1 MAKVILDTLGQL
13 PFFLHSDLSYTYL
26 EILNGGKMSQSPFL
40 FMKENSQTVLW
51 NDSADPKELK
61 DALTWGIV
69 GATCNP
75 VIALS
80 AIKADK
86 DFWVGRIKEYAKAN
100 PAATD
105 DAIGWAIVKELSLNA
120 AKILEPEFEKY
131 NGRNGRLSIQTDPRN
146 FRDAKA
152 LTAQAIEFSKLAKNI
167 IVKIPVTSEAITAFE
182 EATYAGVSLNA
193 TVSFSVAQT
202 IAVAEAIERG
212 LKRREAEGLDISQMG
227 PVCTIMVGRV
237 DDWVKVSA
245 EKSGVMLDPGI
256 MEWAGVAVF
265 KNAQKIY
272 KERGYR
278 TRLLSAAFRN
288 HMHWSQIIGGDAVIS
303 PPYGWQVK
311 INKAGIMPNPNSIDE
326 PVDPKILQPM
336 FDNLPEF
343 RKMYDADGLKV
354 DEFTNFGA
362 TLRTLRGFLQSVNDL
377 ESFVRDV
384 TVPNPDK

>member
-1 MAKVILDTLGQL
+1 MT
-13 PFFLHSDLSYTYL
+13 
-26 EILNGGKMSQSPFL
+26 QSPFL
-40 FMKENSQTVLW
+40 YMKENSKTVLW

-86 DFWVGRIKEYAKAN
+86 EYWVGRIKEYAKN
-100 PAATD
+100 HPSATD
-105 DAIGWAIVKELSLNA
+105 DQIGWAMVEELSINA
-120 AKILEPEFEKY
+120 AKIFEAEFEKQ

-152 LTAQAIEFSKLAKNI
+152 LTDQAVAFSKLAKNI
-167 IVKIPVTSEAITAFE
+167 IVKIPVTSEAISAFE
-182 EATYAGVSLNA
+182 EATYQGVSLNA

-245 EKSGVMLDPGI
+245 EKSGAMIDPGV

-265 KNAQKIY
+265 KHAHQVY

-288 HMHWSQIIGGDAVIS
+288 HMHWSQILGGDSVIS
-303 PPYGWQVK
+303 PPYAWQVK
-311 INKAGIMPNPNSIDE
+311 INKAGLVPNLNSIEE
-326 PVDPKILQPM
+326 PVDPTILKTLQT
-336 FDNLPEF
+336 LPEF
-343 RKMYDADGLKV
+343 NKMYDVDGLKV
-354 DEFTNFGA
+354 EEFTNFGA

-377 ESFVRDV
+377 EAFVRDV

>member
-1 MAKVILDTLGQL
+1 MT
-13 PFFLHSDLSYTYL
+13 
-26 EILNGGKMSQSPFL
+26 NSPFL
-40 FMKENSQTVLW
+40 SMKKNSKTVLW
-51 NDSADPKELK
+51 NDSADPKELTE
-61 DALTWGIV
+61 ALTWGMV

-80 AIKADK
+80 ALKADK
-86 DFWVGRIKEYAKAN
+86 DHWVTRIKDYAKSH

-105 DAIGWAIVKELSLNA
+105 DQIGWAMVKELSINA
-120 AKILEPEFEKY
+120 AKILEPLFAEH

-152 LTAQAIEFSKLAKNI
+152 LADQAVEFSKLSKNI
-167 IVKIPVTSEAITAFE
+167 IVKIPVTSEAIDAFE
-182 EATYAGVSLNA
+182 EATYQGVSLNA

-237 DDWVKVSA
+237 DDWVKVSV
-245 EKSGVMLDPGI
+245 EKTGTLIDPGVA
-256 MEWAGVAVF
+256 EWAGVAVF
-265 KNAQKIY
+265 KHAHQIY
-272 KERGYR
+272 KARGYR

-303 PPYGWQVK
+303 PPFGWQVK
-311 INKAGIMPNPNSIDE
+311 INKSGMVPNPNSVEE
-326 PVDPKILQPM
+326 PVDPKIL
-336 FDNLPEF
+336 NTLLEIPEF
-343 RKMYDADGLKV
+343 RKMYEVDGLKPE
-354 DEFTNFGA
+354 EFTNFGA

-377 ESFVRDV
+377 EAFVRDV

>member
-1 MAKVILDTLGQL
+1 
-13 PFFLHSDLSYTYL
+13 
-26 EILNGGKMSQSPFL
+26 
-40 FMKENSQTVLW
+40 MKENSKTVLW

-61 DALTWGIV
+61 NALTWGIV

-80 AIKADK
+80 ALKADK
-86 DFWVGRIKEYAKAN
+86 EHWDVRIKEYAKSH
-100 PAATD
+100 PTATED
-105 DAIGWAIVKELSLNA
+105 EIGWEMVKELSINA
-120 AKILEPEFEKY
+120 AKILEPEFERY
-131 NGRNGRLSIQTDPRN
+131 QGRNGRLSIQTDPRN
-146 FRDAKA
+146 FRNAKLLA
-152 LTAQAIEFSKLAKNI
+152 KQAAEFSKFAKNM
-167 IVKIPVTSEAITAFE
+167 IVKIPVTTEAIAAFE
-182 EATYAGVSLNA
+182 EATYQGVSINA

-202 IAVAEAIERG
+202 IAVAEAIELG

-245 EKSGVMLDPGI
+245 EKSGISIDPGV

-265 KNAQKIY
+265 RNAHKIY
-272 KERGYR
+272 TERGYR

-288 HMHWSQIIGGDAVIS
+288 HMHWSEILGGDSVIS
-303 PPYGWQVK
+303 PPYAWQVK
-311 INKAGIMPNPNSIDE
+311 INEMGIIPNLNSVNE
-326 PVDPKILQPM
+326 PIAPKILEPLYE
-336 FDNLPEF
+336 NLPEF
-343 RKMYDADGLKV
+343 RKMYDLDGLKAC
-354 DEFTNFGA
+354 DFTNFGA

>member
-1 MAKVILDTLGQL
+1 M
-13 PFFLHSDLSYTYL
+13 SD
-26 EILNGGKMSQSPFL
+26 SPFMY
-40 FMKENSQTVLW
+40 MKQNTKTVLW
-51 NDSADPKELK
+51 NDSADPKELR

-80 AIKADK
+80 ALKADK
-86 DFWVGRIKEYAKAN
+86 ENWVGRIKDYAKSN
-100 PAATD
+100 PSATED
-105 DAIGWAIVKELSLNA
+105 KIGWAMVEELSINA
-120 AKILEPEFEKY
+120 AKILEPEFEIY

-146 FRDAKA
+146 FRNAAA
-152 LTAQAIEFSKLAKNI
+152 LTKQAVDFSKLAKNI
-167 IVKIPVTSEAITAFE
+167 IVKIPVTSEAISAFE
-182 EATYAGVSLNA
+182 EATYQGVSLNA

-245 EKSGVMLDPGI
+245 EKTGVTIDPGV

-265 KNAQKIY
+265 KNAYKIY
-272 KERGYR
+272 QERGYR

-288 HMHWSQIIGGDAVIS
+288 HMHWSELVGGDVVIS
-303 PPYGWQVK
+303 PPYPWQVR
-311 INKAGIMPNPNSIDE
+311 INKSGLKPDLNSINE
-326 PVDPKILQPM
+326 PIASRILDPLLE
-336 FDNLPEF
+336 NLPEF
-343 RKMYDADGLKV
+343 RKMYDVDGLKV
-354 DEFTNFGA
+354 EEFTNLGA

-377 ESFVRDV
+377 EAFVRDV

>member
-1 MAKVILDTLGQL
+1 
-13 PFFLHSDLSYTYL
+13 
-26 EILNGGKMSQSPFL
+26 MSKSPFL

-61 DALTWGIV
+61 EALTWGIV

-75 VIALS
+75 IIALS

-86 DFWVGRIKEYAKAN
+86 EYWVGRIKEYAKTH

-105 DAIGWAIVKELSLNA
+105 DQIGWAMVKELSVSA
-120 AKILEPEFEKY
+120 AKILEPEFDKY

-152 LTAQAIEFSKLAKNI
+152 LADQAFDFSQLAKNI
-167 IVKIPVTSEAITAFE
+167 IVKIPVTSEAISAFE
-182 EATYAGVSLNA
+182 EATYRGVSLNA

-227 PVCTIMVGRV
+227 PVCTIMLGRV
-237 DDWVKVSA
+237 DDWVKVSV
-245 EKSGVMLDPGI
+245 EKSGTLIDPGV

-265 KNAQKIY
+265 KHAHQIY
-272 KERGYR
+272 KQRGYR
-278 TRLLSAAFRN
+278 TRLLCAAFRN
-288 HMHWSQIIGGDAVIS
+288 HMHWSEIIGGDAVIS
-303 PPYGWQVK
+303 PPFGWQVK
-311 INKAGIMPNPNSIDE
+311 INYSGITPNPNSIE
-326 PVDPKILQPM
+326 VPVDPTILKTLQT
-336 FDNLPEF
+336 LPEF
-343 RKMYDADGLKV
+343 NKMYDVEGLKV
-354 DEFTNFGA
+354 EEFTNFGA
-362 TLRTLRGFLQSVNDL
+362 VLRTLRGFLQSVNDL

>member
-1 MAKVILDTLGQL
+1 
-13 PFFLHSDLSYTYL
+13 
-26 EILNGGKMSQSPFL
+26 
-40 FMKENSQTVLW
+40 MKENSQTVLW

-61 DALTWGIV
+61 EALTWGIV

-75 VIALS
+75 IIALS

-86 DFWVGRIKEYAKAN
+86 DYWVGRIKDYAKSH
-100 PAATD
+100 PTATD
-105 DAIGWAIVKELSLNA
+105 DQIGWAMVKELSVNA

-152 LTAQAIEFSKLAKNI
+152 LADQAVEFSKIAKNI
-167 IVKIPVTSEAITAFE
+167 IVKIPVTSEAISAFE
-182 EATYAGVSLNA
+182 EATYRGVSLNA

-227 PVCTIMVGRV
+227 PVCTIMLGRV
-237 DDWVKVSA
+237 DDWVKVSV
-245 EKSGVMLDPGI
+245 EKSGTLIDPGV

-265 KNAQKIY
+265 KHAHQIY
-272 KERGYR
+272 KQRGYR
-278 TRLLSAAFRN
+278 TRLLCAAFRN

-303 PPYGWQVK
+303 PPFGWQVK
-311 INKAGIMPNPNSIDE
+311 INNSGIIPNPNSIEE
-326 PVDPKILQPM
+326 PVDPAILTALQT
-336 FDNLPEF
+336 LPEF
-343 RKMYDADGLKV
+343 NKMYDVDGLKES
-354 DEFTNFGA
+354 EFTNFGA
-362 TLRTLRGFLQSVNDL
+362 TLRTLRGFLQSAHDL
-377 ESFVRDV
+377 ETFVRDI

>member
-1 MAKVILDTLGQL
+1 M
-13 PFFLHSDLSYTYL
+13 SD
-26 EILNGGKMSQSPFL
+26 SPFMY
-40 FMKENSQTVLW
+40 MKQNTKTVLW
-51 NDSADPKELK
+51 NDSADPKELR

-80 AIKADK
+80 ALKADK
-86 DFWVGRIKEYAKAN
+86 ENWVGRIKDYAKSN
-100 PAATD
+100 PSATED
-105 DAIGWAIVKELSLNA
+105 KIGWAMVEELSINA
-120 AKILEPEFEKY
+120 AKILEPEFEIY

-146 FRDAKA
+146 FRNAAA
-152 LTAQAIEFSKLAKNI
+152 LTKQAVDFSKLAKNI
-167 IVKIPVTSEAITAFE
+167 IVKIPVTSEAISAFE
-182 EATYAGVSLNA
+182 EATYQGVSLNA

-245 EKSGVMLDPGI
+245 EKTGVTIDPGI

-265 KNAQKIY
+265 KNAYKIY
-272 KERGYR
+272 QERGYR

-288 HMHWSQIIGGDAVIS
+288 HMHWSELVGGDVVIS
-303 PPYGWQVK
+303 PPYPWQVR
-311 INKAGIMPNPNSIDE
+311 INKSGLKPNLNSINE
-326 PVDPKILQPM
+326 PIASRILDPLLE
-336 FDNLPEF
+336 NLPEF
-343 RKMYDADGLKV
+343 RKMYDVDGLKV
-354 DEFTNFGA
+354 EEFTNLGA

-377 ESFVRDV
+377 EAFVRDV
-384 TVPNPDK
+384 TIPNPDK

>member
-1 MAKVILDTLGQL
+1 
-13 PFFLHSDLSYTYL
+13 
-26 EILNGGKMSQSPFL
+26 
-40 FMKENSQTVLW
+40 MKQNTQTVLW
-51 NDSADPKELK
+51 NDSADPKELN

-80 AIKADK
+80 ALNADK
-86 DFWVGRIKEYAKAN
+86 SYWVGRIKEYAAAN
-100 PAATD
+100 PFATED
-105 DAIGWAIVKELSLNA
+105 SIGWAMVEELSVNA

-146 FRDAKA
+146 FRNASA
-152 LTAQAIEFSKLAKNI
+152 LAQQAVEFSKLAKNI
-167 IVKIPVTSEAITAFE
+167 IVKIPVTSEAISAFE
-182 EATYAGVSLNA
+182 EATYQGVSLNA

-237 DDWVKVSA
+237 DDWVKVCA
-245 EKSGVMLDPGI
+245 EKAGATVDPGI
-256 MEWAGVAVF
+256 LEWAGVAVF
-265 KNAQKIY
+265 KNAYKIY
-272 KERGYR
+272 QERGYR

-288 HMHWSQIIGGDAVIS
+288 HMHWSELLGGDVVIS
-303 PPYGWQVK
+303 PPYPWQVR
-311 INKAGIMPNPNSIDE
+311 INKSGLKPILNSINE
-326 PVDPKILQPM
+326 PVAPHILEPLLEN
-336 FDNLPEF
+336 FPEF
-343 RKMYDADGLKV
+343 VKMYEPDGLKA
-354 DEFTNFGA
+354 DEFTNLGA
-362 TLRTLRGFLQSVNDL
+362 TLRTLRGFLQSANDL

>member
-1 MAKVILDTLGQL
+1 
-13 PFFLHSDLSYTYL
+13 
-26 EILNGGKMSQSPFL
+26 MSKSPFL

-61 DALTWGIV
+61 EALTWGIV

-75 VIALS
+75 IIALS

-86 DFWVGRIKEYAKAN
+86 DYWVGRIKEYAKSN
-100 PAATD
+100 PTATD
-105 DAIGWAIVKELSLNA
+105 DQIGWAMVKELSVSA
-120 AKILEPEFEKY
+120 AKILEPEFDKY

-152 LTAQAIEFSKLAKNI
+152 LADQAFEFSQLAKNI
-167 IVKIPVTSEAITAFE
+167 IVKIPVTSEAIGAFE
-182 EATYAGVSLNA
+182 EATYRGVSLNA

-227 PVCTIMVGRV
+227 PVCTIMLGRV
-237 DDWVKVSA
+237 DDWVKVSV
-245 EKSGVMLDPGI
+245 EKSGTLIDPGV

-265 KNAQKIY
+265 KHAHQVY
-272 KERGYR
+272 KQRGYR
-278 TRLLSAAFRN
+278 TRLLCAAFRN

-303 PPYGWQVK
+303 PPFGWQKK
-311 INKAGIMPNPNSIDE
+311 INNSGITPNPNSIEE
-326 PVDPKILQPM
+326 PVDPETLKTLQT
-336 FDNLPEF
+336 LPEF
-343 RKMYDADGLKV
+343 NKMYDLEGLKV
-354 DEFTNFGA
+354 EEFTNFGA
-362 TLRTLRGFLQSVNDL
+362 VLRTLRGFLQSVNDL
-377 ESFVRDV
+377 EAFVRDV

>member
-1 MAKVILDTLGQL
+1 M
-13 PFFLHSDLSYTYL
+13 SD
-26 EILNGGKMSQSPFL
+26 SPFMY
-40 FMKENSQTVLW
+40 MKQNTKTVLW
-51 NDSADPKELK
+51 NDSADPKELR

-80 AIKADK
+80 ALKADK
-86 DFWVGRIKEYAKAN
+86 ENWAARIKDYAKSN
-100 PAATD
+100 PSATED
-105 DAIGWAIVKELSLNA
+105 QIGWAMVEELSINA
-120 AKILEPEFEKY
+120 AKILEPEFEIY

-146 FRDAKA
+146 FRDATA
-152 LTAQAIEFSKLAKNI
+152 LTEQAINFSKLAKNI
-167 IVKIPVTSEAITAFE
+167 IVKIPVTSEAISAFE
-182 EATYAGVSLNA
+182 EATYQGVSLNA

-245 EKSGVMLDPGI
+245 EKAGVTIDPGV

-265 KNAQKIY
+265 KNAYKIY
-272 KERGYR
+272 QERGYR

-288 HMHWSQIIGGDAVIS
+288 HMHWSELVGGDVVIS
-303 PPYGWQVK
+303 PPYPWQVR
-311 INKAGIMPNPNSIDE
+311 INKSGLKPNLNSINE
-326 PVDPKILQPM
+326 PIPLRIIDPLIE
-336 FDNLPEF
+336 NIPEF
-343 RKMYDADGLKV
+343 RKMYNVDGLKV
-354 DEFTNFGA
+354 EEFTNLGA

-377 ESFVRDV
+377 EAFVRDV